1 MLTNT
6 PATRRPMRRS
16 RRAVVGL
23 LTAAVATGALAA
35 VPGPASAAT
44 SSTVRP
50 PATSSQIKL
59 AQRDLNGLAYDAG
72 GVDGVSGP
80 KTKAAAQSFQS
91 DRCLGADGVIGPQ
104 TLAGLT
110 SMVKQ
115 VQAKAG
121 APAKGDYGTATT
133 SAVKHYQTAHH
144 LSADGI
150 AGDQTMKTM
159 GIERLI
165 KSCHAT
171 TTLRARIVKTAKSQI
186 GVTADSHKCVP
197 GKPYSVCTEW
207 CAAFATWVWR
217 QSGVDIPFIKYVP
230 SVYDWAVAHHK
241 WVGTSGLGTAK
252 PGDLIIFG
260 SAHNRYHIGVVD
272 QVSRGTVR
280 VISGNTSNPARPG
293 QYGVYDKS
301 YPLSGS
307 VFYGLVR
314 P

>member
-6 PATRRPMRRS
+6 PATPRPVRRS

-23 LTAAVATGALAA
+23 LTAVVAAGALAA
-35 VPGPASAAT
+35 VPGQSSAAT
-44 SSTVRP
+44 SPTVKP
-50 PATSSQIKL
+50 AATSSEIKL

-72 GVDGVSGP
+72 GVDGVGGP
-80 KTKAAAQSFQS
+80 KTKAATQSFQS
-91 DRCLGADGVIGPQ
+91 DRCLGVDGVIGPQ

-110 SMVKQ
+110 SVVKQ

-121 APAKGDYGTATT
+121 APANGDYGTATT
-133 SAVKHYQTAHH
+133 SAVKSYQAAHH

-150 AGDQTMKTM
+150 AGEQTMKDM
-159 GIERLI
+159 GIERLV

-171 TTLRARIVKTAKSQI
+171 TALRARIVKTAKSQI
-186 GVTADSHKCVP
+186 GVTADSRRCVP
-197 GKPYSVCTEW
+197 GKPYSVCDEW

-217 QSGVDIPFIKYVP
+217 QSGVDIPFMTYVP
-230 SVYDWAVAHHK
+230 NVYDWAVAHHK

-252 PGDLIIFG
+252 PGDLIIYG

-272 QVSRGTVR
+272 QVSGGTVR
-280 VISGNTSNPARPG
+280 VVSGNTSNPARPG

>member
-1 MLTNT
+1 MLTNA

-16 RRAVVGL
+16 RRAAVGL
-23 LTAAVATGALAA
+23 LTAAVAAGALAV
-35 VPGPASAAT
+35 VPGQASAAI

-50 PATSSQIKL
+50 AAASSQIKL
-59 AQRDLNGLAYDAG
+59 AQRDLNGLAYNAG
-72 GVDGVSGP
+72 GVDGVGGP
-80 KTKAAAQSFQS
+80 KTKAATQSFQS
-91 DRCLGADGVIGPQ
+91 DRCLGVDGVIGPQ

-110 SMVKQ
+110 SVVKQ

-121 APAKGDYGTATT
+121 APANGDYGTPTT
-133 SAVKHYQTAHH
+133 SAVKSYQAAHH

-150 AGDQTMKTM
+150 AGEQTMKAM
-159 GIERLI
+159 GIERLV

-171 TTLRARIVKTAKSQI
+171 TGLRARIVKTAKSQI

-197 GKPYSVCTEW
+197 GKPYSVCDEW

-217 QSGVDIPFIKYVP
+217 QSGADIPFLSYVP
-230 SVYDWAVAHHK
+230 RVYDWAVAHHR

-272 QVSRGTVR
+272 QVSGGSVR

-293 QYGVYDKS
+293 QHGVYDKS

>member
-6 PATRRPMRRS
+6 SATRRPVRRA

-23 LTAAVATGALAA
+23 LTAAVAAGALAA

-44 SSTVRP
+44 SSAVRP
-50 PATSSQIKL
+50 AATSSQIKL
-59 AQRDLNGLAYDAG
+59 AQRDLNGLAYNAG
-72 GVDGVSGP
+72 GVDGASGP
-80 KTKAAAQSFQS
+80 KTKAATQSFQS
-91 DRCLGADGVIGPQ
+91 DRCLGVDGVVGPQ

-115 VQAKAG
+115 VQSKAG
-121 APAKGDYGTATT
+121 APANGDYGTATT
-133 SAVKHYQTAHH
+133 IAVKHYQAARH

-159 GIERLI
+159 GIERLV

-171 TTLRARIVKTAKSQI
+171 TALRARIVKTAKSQI
-186 GVTADSHKCVP
+186 GVTADSHKCVS

-272 QVSRGTVR
+272 QVSGGTVR
-280 VISGNTSNPARPG
+280 VVSGNTSNPARPG